1 MTDARCG
8 VKCAVVIP
16 RKTRRQPRVAG
27 IDAAAGSMRRA
38 IATPLIGD
46 KVGMSAHHAFEAD
59 HHAVEDGVST
69 GFPGGDGLADG

>member
-1 MTDARCG
+1 
-8 VKCAVVIP
+8 
-16 RKTRRQPRVAG
+16 
-27 IDAAAGSMRRA
+27 MRRA